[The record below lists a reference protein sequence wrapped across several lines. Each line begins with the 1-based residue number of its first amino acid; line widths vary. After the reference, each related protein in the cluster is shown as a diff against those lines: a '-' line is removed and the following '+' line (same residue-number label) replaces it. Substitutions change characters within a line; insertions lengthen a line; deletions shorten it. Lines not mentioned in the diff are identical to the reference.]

1 MSTWIT
7 PVTDRTTNDVYRARV
22 LSQLKWEDMSQEQK
36 DEWNTTLKGMLNISD
51 LERIETNIH
60 LLSDVI
66 ELNLITKEGNIPLLP
81 TMSYWRNLI
90 DNVAK
95 IRKRGYL
102 YWNTPETPLFPINYF
117 EQINDIEKILRD
129 TYEIILTNLYYESV
143 DEWNMGEDVG
153 LIL

>member
-36 DEWNTTLKGMLNISD
+36 DEWNTTLKGMLNLSD

-66 ELNLITKEGNIPLLP
+66 ELNLTTREGNIPLLP
-81 TMSYWRNLI
+81 TMSYWKNLI
-90 DNVAK
+90 DNVSK
-95 IRKRGYL
+95 IRARGYL
-102 YWNTPETPLFPINYF
+102 YWDTPETPLFPINYF

-129 TYEIILTNLYYESV
+129 TYNIILTNLYYESV
-143 DEWNMGEDVG
+143 DEWHMGEDVG